1 MPLIAVCPLSRL
13 HETVAANDASHVVTL
28 INAATPVTRPPSI
41 LAERHLFVGVS
52 DIVDPLDGH
61 IHPAE
66 EHIER
71 LIAFV
76 TDWGRTRERALV
88 IHCYAGVS
96 RSTAAATIAACALA
110 PGRSEHEVAQAL
122 RAASPTATP
131 NRRLVALADDM
142 LGREGRL
149 VEAVA
154 AIGRG
159 AEAFEGRPFT
169 LALA

>member
-13 HETVAANDASHVVTL
+13 NETVEAHDASHVVTL
-28 INAATPVTRPPSI
+28 INAATTVPRPSSI
-41 LAERHLFVGVS
+41 PQERHLFVGVS

-61 IHPAE
+61 IYPAE
-66 EHIER
+66 KHVAR
-71 LIAFV
+71 LLAFV
-76 TDWGRTRERALV
+76 TDWGAARERALV
-88 IHCYAGVS
+88 IHCWAGVS
-96 RSTAAATIAACALA
+96 RSTAAAYITACALTPA
-110 PGRSEHEVAQAL
+110 RCEREAARAL

-131 NRRLVALADDM
+131 NARLVALADAM
-142 LGREGRL
+142 LGRDGRM

-159 AEAFEGRPFT
+159 ADAFEGRPFM